1 MGEQE
6 AMAAAKLKE
15 LQSVKMAAESVE
27 EERQTLIVNGE
38 PIPEPIVPKKEG
50 DEAQEAEKQAKAT
63 EPEKETAPVAL
74 QPPQTV
80 VEAMKEVGVKN
91 GISVSVEEVSGSNKA
106 GSVRKPKNMASFKES
121 RAKMKE
127 KMAEL
132 SVKAAAKK
140 ATIYKQ
146 AKSLLDP
153 NVEARR

>member
-38 PIPEPIVPKKEG
+38 PIPEPIVPKKKG

-63 EPEKETAPVAL
+63 EEKETAPVAL

-121 RAKMKE
+121 RGKMKE